1 MRNQIHN
8 LSYTRTCDAS
18 RCPSDI
24 RNLLVESQIRFVTE
38 IRVWLA
44 REPRFILFWTLF
56 HTVAVPTQFFVPANT
71 NDYALLRPEIWRH
84 LEARVPLCDR
94 EILHDLVFPRVFH
107 LHLENYTEMLRI
119 ICVEL
124 RGDLPTEQADH
135 RVCIPEARQIWNAMK
150 IVLTFAQEETGSG
163 CLAGFFEISSTDSQF
178 HEWCISFHGIRKDVK
193 KGVSGILKY
202 GTWKFLHKRIVV
214 TSLFEV

>member
-94 EILHDLVFPRVFH
+94 EILHDLVFPLVFH

-124 RGDLPTEQADH
+124 RGDLPTEQASGMYSWSAANLKRYENCFDV
-135 RVCIPEARQIWNAMK
+135 RARGNWIRMLGWILRN
-150 IVLTFAQEETGSG
+150 I
-163 CLAGFFEISSTDSQF
+163 
-178 HEWCISFHGIRKDVK
+178 FHGFTVPRMVYIFSWYQ
-193 KGVSGILKY
+193 KGCKERR
-202 GTWKFLHKRIVV
+202 FRN
-214 TSLFEV
+214 F